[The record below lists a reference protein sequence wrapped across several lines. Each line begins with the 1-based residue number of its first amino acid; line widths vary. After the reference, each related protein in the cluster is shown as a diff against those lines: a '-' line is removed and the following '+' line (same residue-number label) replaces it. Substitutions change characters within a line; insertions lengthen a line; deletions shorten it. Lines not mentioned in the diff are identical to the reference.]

1 MLLSP
6 QLPPRW
12 RTSRLEA
19 EASAM
24 EDEFGPTA
32 AIELVRDMI
41 VRAPRPARR
50 RLYRLHDE
58 IARRLHARRGGEE
71 RSWL

>member
-12 RTSRLEA
+12 RTSRLES

-24 EDEFGPTA
+24 EDEFGA
-32 AIELVRDMI
+32 AGAIELVRDMI
-41 VRAPRPARR
+41 VRADRPERR

-58 IARRLHARRGGEE
+58 IARRHTSRRDPEE
-71 RSWL
+71 PSWA